1 MRTRST
7 SATPGRGSGGSAGG
21 GGGALDGDAAALA
34 KERRKG
40 TLAGVAA
47 YSLWGLFPLVFHQ
60 LASVDAQE
68 ILLHRVLWSLVVV
81 GLVLLVRRDRGW
93 FRRVR
98 SKPGALPRLVAAS
111 LLIATNWLVYIWAV
125 THDEVVQAALG
136 YYINPLI
143 TVALGVVVLGER
155 LRRPQA
161 VALAFGAA
169 AVGVLTVSY
178 GNVPLISLTLAVSF
192 AGYGF
197 LKKAAGV
204 DAVPALAVE
213 TASLAPAA
221 FVWLVVMQVD
231 GSAAF
236 LHGSGWRDALL
247 VGLGVVTAVPLLLFG
262 TAANRIPLSL
272 LGLLQYLTPTL
283 QLVCGVL
290 ILGEPLPPDRLAGF
304 VLVWVALVVLT
315 WDGFAS
321 ARREASLEAATE
333 GATAT

>member
-1 MRTRST
+1 VTT
-7 SATPGRGSGGSAGG
+7 SSAPDRAGDERSGGETAPATSTEPRLSAH
-21 GGGALDGDAAALA
+21 D
-34 KERRKG
+34 RRTG

-60 LASVDAQE
+60 LESVDAQE

-81 GLVLLVRRDRGW
+81 ALILLVRRDKRW
-93 FRRVR
+93 FDHVR
-98 SKPGALPRLVAAS
+98 SRPGALPRLVVAS

-125 THDEVVQAALG
+125 NHDNVVQAALG

-143 TVALGVVVLGER
+143 TVALGVVVLHER
-155 LRRPQA
+155 LRRMQV
-161 VALAFGAA
+161 VALVFGAA
-169 AVGVLTVSY
+169 AVAVLTASY
-178 GNVPLISLTLAVSF
+178 GNVPWIALTLACSF

-197 LKKAAGV
+197 LKKSAGV

-221 FVWLVVMQVD
+221 LVWLVVLEAD

-236 LHGSGWRDALL
+236 LHGSSGRDVLL
-247 VGLGVVTAVPLLLFG
+247 VSLGVVTAVPLLLFG

-283 QLVCGVL
+283 QLLCGVVV
-290 ILGEPLPPDRLAGF
+290 LGEPLPPDRLAGF
-304 VLVWVALVVLT
+304 VLVWIALIVLT
-315 WDGFAS
+315 WDGMAS
-321 ARREASLEAATE
+321 RRRELALEAATVI
-333 GATAT
+333 